1 MFYKDWKLIY
11 RKIAK
16 DLNFPEEKET
26 QAAGFLNK
34 LLQKKKLI
42 SFKKLEDLITGKEVY
57 VFGAGPSLES
67 LLIAHKEDIID
78 KLKIAADGATSALL
92 KNDVLPEI
100 IVTDLDGKISDL
112 LEANLKGSI
121 TVIHAHGSNIDN
133 VKKYVSEFKGDI
145 LGTIQIDPEPYE
157 NIHNFG
163 GFTDGDRAVFLAD
176 YFKAKKI
183 YLIGFDFNGEI
194 GKYSYSENKDKNLKL
209 KKLKWCK
216 NMIELLQKNKENIF
230 YL

>member
-1 MFYKDWKLIY
+1 MFYKDWKLVY

-26 QAAGFLNK
+26 QAAECLSK
-34 LLQKKKLI
+34 LLQKKKPI
-42 SFKKLEDLITGKEVY
+42 SIKKLGDLIAGKEVI
-57 VFGAGPSLES
+57 VFGTGPSLES
-67 LLIAHKEDIID
+67 LLIAHKEDVVD
-78 KLKIAADGATSALL
+78 KVKIAADGATSALL

-112 LEANLKGSI
+112 LEANSKGSI
-121 TVIHAHGSNIDN
+121 AVIHAHGANIDN
-133 VKKYVSEFKGDI
+133 VKEYVSEFKGDI

-194 GKYSYSENKDKNLKL
+194 GKYSFSDNKDKNLKL

-216 NMIELLQKNKENIF
+216 NLIELLQKNKQNIF

>member
-1 MFYKDWKLIY
+1 MFYKDWKLVY

-26 QAAGFLNK
+26 QAAECLSK
-34 LLQKKKLI
+34 LLQKKKPI
-42 SFKKLEDLITGKEVY
+42 SIKKLGDLIAGKEVI

-67 LLIAHKEDIID
+67 LLIAHKEDVVD
-78 KLKIAADGATSALL
+78 KVKIAADGATSALL

-112 LEANLKGSI
+112 LEANSKGSI
-121 TVIHAHGSNIDN
+121 AVIHAHGANIDN
-133 VKKYVSEFKGDI
+133 VKEYVSEFKGDI

-194 GKYSYSENKDKNLKL
+194 GKYSFSDNKDKNLKL

-216 NMIELLQKNKENIF
+216 NLIELLKKNKQNIF